1 MARRKTRARR
11 KADAVDGR
19 LSASG
24 AKTAADFEALSAQL
38 QKALAERMLNAE
50 MGAHLDC
57 EDEREAG
64 KHRNGTS
71 TKAVLTDREPVVLDI
86 PRDRH
91 GRFDP
96 PLIRKYQRRF
106 PASMRK
112 SSRSTLA
119 A

>member
-11 KADAVDGR
+11 KADAIDER

-24 AKTAADFEALSAQL
+24 ANTTADL
-38 QKALAERMLNAE
+38 
-50 MGAHLDC
+50 
-57 EDEREAG
+57 EREAG
-64 KHRNGTS
+64 NHHNGTS

-96 PLIRKYQRRF
+96 ALIRKYQRRF